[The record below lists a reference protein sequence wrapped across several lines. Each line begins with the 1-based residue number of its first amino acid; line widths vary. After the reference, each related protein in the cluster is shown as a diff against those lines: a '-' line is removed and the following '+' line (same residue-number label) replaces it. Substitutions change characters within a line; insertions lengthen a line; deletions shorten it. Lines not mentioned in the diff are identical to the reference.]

1 MFSIVCL
8 QWTFVYRE
16 YKSTKM
22 SMYSWATVYTLVF
35 DLTEKT
41 QRPRQR
47 WKNRRRIIR
56 LKCSVCSVWPVRV
69 YFRFRVAHDSR
80 AIKFYTLIGLRYETE
95 NHGAWNEEK
104 GSLGWRILERVKK
117 RLLEQR
123 NLVRSMLRSVSFV
136 LLIKEHVY
144 VCITTEYTTIRYV
157 S

>member
-1 MFSIVCL
+1 MNVRIPLIQIDQNVHVF
-8 QWTFVYRE
+8 
-16 YKSTKM
+16 M
-22 SMYSWATVYTLVF
+22 SNSVHFGFRSYW
-35 DLTEKT
+35 KT

-80 AIKFYTLIGLRYETE
+80 AIKFYTLTGLRYETE
-95 NHGAWNEEK
+95 KHGAWNEEK
-104 GSLGWRILERVKK
+104 DSLGWRILERVKK

-144 VCITTEYTTIRYV
+144 VCIMTEYTAIRYV